1 MTRLAGPRVVP
12 LPAFATREKKK
23 VDTTTDKHEA
33 LRLLA
38 GLENG
43 AMSTADA
50 FVLAETLDP
59 VLVYLIVRYLRA
71 SYPASDPAATSVLER
86 VVALT
91 SNHAEFVNKCRDGEQ
106 DPVSQWFESEHSF
119 GSFRGRG
126 SELIEVI
133 VDKLES

>member
-1 MTRLAGPRVVP
+1 MG
-12 LPAFATREKKK
+12 
-23 VDTTTDKHEA
+23 TTTDKREA

-43 AMSTADA
+43 GMTTADA
-50 FVLAETLDP
+50 LVLAETLDP
-59 VLVYLIVRYLRA
+59 VLVYLIVRYLRE

-91 SNHAEFVNKCRDGEQ
+91 SKHAAFVEKCRDGER
-106 DPVSQWFESEHSF
+106 DSVSQWFEAEHSF

-126 SELIEVI
+126 SELIDVI

>member
-1 MTRLAGPRVVP
+1 MG
-12 LPAFATREKKK
+12 
-23 VDTTTDKHEA
+23 TTTDKREA

-43 AMSTADA
+43 GMTTADA
-50 FVLAETLDP
+50 LVLAETLDP
-59 VLVYLIVRYLRA
+59 VLVYLIVRYLRE

-91 SNHAEFVNKCRDGEQ
+91 SNHAAFVKKCQDGEQ
-106 DPVSQWFESEHSF
+106 DPVSQWFEAEHSL

-126 SELIEVI
+126 SEFIDVI

>member
-1 MTRLAGPRVVP
+1 MS
-12 LPAFATREKKK
+12 
-23 VDTTTDKHEA
+23 TTTDKREA

-43 AMSTADA
+43 GMTTADA
-50 FVLAETLDP
+50 HVLAETLDP
-59 VLVYLIVRYLRA
+59 VLVYLIVRYLRE

-91 SNHAEFVNKCRDGEQ
+91 SNHAAFVKKCREGEQ
-106 DPVSQWFESEHSF
+106 DPVSRWFEAEHSF
-119 GSFRGRG
+119 RPFRGRG
-126 SELIEVI
+126 SEFIDVI